1 MSRCWRKVFPAI
13 SDDNFCVA
21 AAAAVHK
28 INFAMSFVAAHLSGQ
43 ASGKWLPQQRQRF
56 CNSCR
61 SNSKTKQK
69 IKKKKNENKQSQ
81 IDEHK
86 AARDKQ
92 TKKAKKACSHFG
104 PLVFVSHFIC

>member
-13 SDDNFCVA
+13 SDDNFCVAAA

-56 CNSCR
+56 CNSCS

-69 IKKKKNENKQSQ
+69 IKKKKMKTN
-81 IDEHK
+81 
-86 AARDKQ
+86 
-92 TKKAKKACSHFG
+92 KAK
-104 PLVFVSHFIC
+104 